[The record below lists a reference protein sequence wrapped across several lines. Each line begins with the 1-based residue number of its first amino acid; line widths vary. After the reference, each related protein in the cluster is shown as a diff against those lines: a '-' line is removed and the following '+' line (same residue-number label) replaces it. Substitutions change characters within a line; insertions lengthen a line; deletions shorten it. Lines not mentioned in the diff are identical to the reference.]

1 MKKYPVERWH
11 EKIMNDTNIILM
23 NYFLS
28 PKDLEGWLFSHKLLE
43 ESQPGVQN
51 IAYFF
56 QRNRNDIEQ
65 AIRIDIT
72 EADSIK
78 DAEKAFLFM
87 LTDVMAPME
96 FPESEGNENPG
107 VICYKGFSDIVSLL
121 MFLRGNIVVRVRSIG
136 QKEIPVL
143 DVAKKIDADIISTP
157 EAKDSNRLKLNLDL
171 DAPAEEVLKQLAS
184 NSEDSSGK
192 KVYYKIIAPNHRIE
206 LSRAGIIHPEPGVP
220 NNIILYAI
228 SEEGYVSRVELK

>member
-11 EKIMNDTNIILM
+11 EKIMNDTNIILL

-28 PKDLEGWLFSHKLLE
+28 PGDFGGWLFSHKLFE
-43 ESQPGVQN
+43 EPEPDVQN
-51 IAYFF
+51 TAYFF
-56 QRNRNDIEQ
+56 KRNRDDNEE
-65 AIRIDIT
+65 AIRIDVT

-78 DAEKAFLFM
+78 DAEQAFLFM

-96 FPESEGNENPG
+96 FPEAEGSESPG
-107 VICYKGFSDIVSLL
+107 VICYKGFSDVDSLL

-143 DVAKKIDADIISTP
+143 DVAKKIDANLIRVP
-157 EAKDSNRLKLNLDL
+157 EPKDSMQLKLKVDL
-171 DAPAEEVLKQLAS
+171 SAPAAEVLKQLES
-184 NSEDSSGK
+184 NTEDSSGK
-192 KVYYKIIAPNHRIE
+192 KVYYKIIAPDHRIE
-206 LSRAGIIHPEPGVP
+206 LSRVGIIHAEPGIP

-228 SEEGYVSRVELK
+228 SEEGYVSKVELK